1 MGNEWNNNGYQN
13 EEESG
18 EQEYAFQT
26 LNRRGR
32 PKTLGWSLASLI
44 MGIVAAATSVFGWSS
59 LILGIA
65 AIAFA
70 IVSRKVLGYF
80 DGKSMAGLILGIFG
94 GVFGAVMIAYTFTI
108 GEEENLYI
116 WESIKQMFEEM
127 ENAGAGS
134 GL

>member
-1 MGNEWNNNGYQN
+1 MGNEWNNNGYEN
-13 EEESG
+13 EEGG
-18 EQEYAFQT
+18 EQDYAFQT

-32 PKTLGWSLASLI
+32 PKTLGWSLASFVL
-44 MGIVAAATSVFGWSS
+44 GIVAVATSAFGWSS

-80 DGKSMAGLILGIFG
+80 DGKSLAGLILGIFG
-94 GVFGAVMIAYTFTI
+94 GVFGAVMIIYTFTI
-108 GEEENLYI
+108 GEKESIYI
-116 WESIKQMFEEM
+116 WERIKQMLEEM
-127 ENAGAGS
+127 ENGGAGS